1 MSMLVHNEKL
11 HKRWVP
17 HPRFSRWRSTWYLCE
32 VEYGIPV
39 VRGTQGDGTFF
50 IGYPMMFVFA
60 LWDGMTDETICF
72 GLRAEAIVLEG

>member
-17 HPRFSRWRSTWYLCE
+17 HPRFSRWRSTWYFCE
-32 VEYGIPV
+32 VELGSPSSEGIEV
-39 VRGTQGDGTFF
+39 MVFF